1 MWRYTRR
8 AVVALSS
15 HIWLMLPR
23 TLAGWSV
30 LIAAVTAACGFCFLA
45 VVIHRAQ
52 VSLLCD
58 SSAACPSAGCILCP
72 PRRSS
77 THCAL
82 LCRVRQD
89 REEEWTGPRPK
100 GPINKTSSEWRALAT
115 GSPHGTRSRKRAVR
129 RDRRFDTARRVPTLG
144 LEGTQNGVRRGPPCH
159 TVCGCGLRRCK

>member
-52 VSLLCD
+52 VSF
-58 SSAACPSAGCILCP
+58 
-72 PRRSS
+72 
-77 THCAL
+77 AL
-82 LCRVRQD
+82 
-89 REEEWTGPRPK
+89 
-100 GPINKTSSEWRALAT
+100 
-115 GSPHGTRSRKRAVR
+115 
-129 RDRRFDTARRVPTLG
+129 
-144 LEGTQNGVRRGPPCH
+144 
-159 TVCGCGLRRCK
+159 

>member
-72 PRRSS
+72 ARRSS

-115 GSPHGTRSRKRAVR
+115 GSPHGTRSRKRACAEIGGSIR
-129 RDRRFDTARRVPTLG
+129 LGECQRSGWKAHKTACAEAHRVIQL
-144 LEGTQNGVRRGPPCH
+144 VD
-159 TVCGCGLRRCK
+159 VV